1 MTTQLSLRRVLAIY
15 VAGLAAGVQGALY
28 LYDRYDDGVA
38 DWRTGAIA
46 LAFVALGLAFIV
58 RTFRKARIA

>member
-1 MTTQLSLRRVLAIY
+1 MLAIY